1 MNKKQLMAII
11 AIIVLGALFAAFV
24 LFKGNNQPV
33 AAQAAGQAEASHS
46 EASHAEGKG
55 HADPEHHG
63 EKSDKGHDEAKDHA
77 DTEHH
82 AAAAKKG
89 SHGGQ
94 LYTQG
99 DFDLEIVLAEEA
111 GEARFVVYLSSQGK
125 PLPPTSAKVSATLTR
140 PDGETQEIGFTP
152 DRETLKSTTVIA
164 EPHVFDAKIAAEIG
178 KESFVFPFSKEEGKV
193 ELTDAQIKGS
203 GVTLQAAGAARI
215 QSALQLPGE
224 IGFNEDRTAHVVPR
238 VAGVVETVSASLGQ
252 VVKKGAVL
260 AVISSTSLSEQRSE
274 LLAAQKRLEFARTTY
289 VREKKLWEEKISA
302 QQDYLQ
308 AEQQLREA
316 DIAAQNARQKLIAL
330 GATTSGAGA
339 LSRFEIRAPFD
350 GAIVEKHITLGETVK
365 EDTNI
370 FVVSDLSTV
379 WANVVVS
386 AKDLEKVRVGV
397 PAVVTTTSSDSKA
410 SGTVSYVGSLIG
422 EQTRSANARVVL
434 QNPKLA
440 WRPGLYVN
448 VELTADQADVPI
460 AVDADAIQTINDK
473 PVVFMRVAGGFV
485 PQPVTIGR
493 SNGKQVEIVKGLKPG
508 ASYAATGSFVI
519 KAELGKGSATHTH

>member
-11 AIIVLGALFAAFV
+11 AIIVVGALISAFV
-24 LFKGNNQPV
+24 LLKGNNHP
-33 AAQAAGQAEASHS
+33 AGAEADD
-46 EASHAEGKG
+46 HAESSHEEAKG
-55 HADPEHHG
+55 HADTEHHG
-63 EKSDKGHDEAKDHA
+63 EKSGVDHKEEKAHA

-82 AAAAKKG
+82 EQPAKKG

-94 LYTQG
+94 LYTKG
-99 DFDLEIVLAEEA
+99 DFDLEIVLAEDA

-140 PDGETQEIGFTP
+140 PDGETQEIAFVP
-152 DRETLKSTTVIA
+152 DQGMLKSTTAIA
-164 EPHVFDAKIAAEIG
+164 EPHVFEAKIAAQTG

-203 GVTLQAAGAARI
+203 GVTVQTAGAARI

-238 VAGVVETVSASLGQ
+238 VAGVVEAVSANLGQ
-252 VVKKGAVL
+252 VVKKGTVL

-316 DIAAQNARQKLIAL
+316 DIAAQNAKQKLIAL
-330 GATTSGAGA
+330 GASNSEGGS

-365 EDTNI
+365 EDANI

-379 WANVVVS
+379 WANVVVP
-386 AKDLEKVRVGV
+386 AKDIEKVRVGV
-397 PAVVTTTSSDSKA
+397 TAVVTTTSSDSKT
-410 SGTVSYVGSLIG
+410 SGKVSYVGSLIG

-434 QNPKLA
+434 QNPQMA

-448 VELTADQADVPI
+448 VELTADQTDVPV
-460 AVDADAIQTINDK
+460 AVAAEAIQSINDK
-473 PVVFMRVAGGFV
+473 PVVFMRVADGFV
-485 PQPVTIGR
+485 AQPVTIGR

-519 KAELGKGSATHTH
+519 KAELGKGSAAHTH